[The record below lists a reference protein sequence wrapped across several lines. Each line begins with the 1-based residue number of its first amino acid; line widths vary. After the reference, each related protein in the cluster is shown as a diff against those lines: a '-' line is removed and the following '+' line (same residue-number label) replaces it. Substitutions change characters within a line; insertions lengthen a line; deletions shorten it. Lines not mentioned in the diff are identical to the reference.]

1 MKIAVLTS
9 PNQWFVPYAQ
19 ELSTELGANLLHS
32 HEKFPCTY
40 EVCFILSYHKIIP
53 KEFLQNNQKNIIIHA
68 SDLPQGKGWSPL
80 FWQVL
85 EGKNDIVFSVF
96 EANEGMD
103 DGAVYFKKILLL
115 DGDELYEQLREKQA
129 LFTLV
134 LCKEFLQLQN
144 PVATAQS
151 VNMPISIY
159 PKRNPQ
165 DHKLDVNK
173 SIKEQFDLLRV
184 SNNEEFPAYF
194 EINGKH
200 YKLEVSRK

>member
-53 KEFLQNNQKNIIIHA
+53 QEFLQNNQKNIIIHA

-85 EGKNDIVFSVF
+85 EGSNEIVFNVF
-96 EANEGMD
+96 EASEGMD
-103 DGAVYFKKILLL
+103 DGAVYFKKTLHLE
-115 DGDELYEQLREKQA
+115 GDELYEQLREKQA
-129 LFTLV
+129 LFTLA
-134 LCKEFLQLQN
+134 LCKEFLQLKD
-144 PVATAQS
+144 PVARVQDKNTLE
-151 VNMPISIY
+151 SIY
-159 PKRNPQ
+159 PKRNPK

-173 SIKEQFDLLRV
+173 SIKEQFNLLRI
-184 SNNEEFPAYF
+184 SSNEEFPAYF
-194 EINGKH
+194 EMNGKSYILKISH
-200 YKLEVSRK
+200 K